1 MTSAFRP
8 MAYIT
13 RCELRVATP
22 STCHVLGVL
31 ITPDMSLTGSDSVDV
46 VCVQYFF
53 QLRLY
58 AKFDASSLMTLFVT
72 NRIDSITTRCC
83 TKDVDRQ
90 VAESHIWMQ

>member
-1 MTSAFRP
+1 M
-8 MAYIT
+8 
-13 RCELRVATP
+13 RVASCDTINVSRP
-22 STCHVLGVL
+22 RCSL

-90 VAESHIWMQ
+90 VAESHI